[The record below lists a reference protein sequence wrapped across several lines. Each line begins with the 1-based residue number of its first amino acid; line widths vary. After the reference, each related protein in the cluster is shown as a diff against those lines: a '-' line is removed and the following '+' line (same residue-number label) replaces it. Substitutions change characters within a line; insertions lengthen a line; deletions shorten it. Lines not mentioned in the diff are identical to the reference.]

1 MNRFVLDA
9 CCLIAFFNQ
18 EKGFEVVE
26 RILSEENEVYISI
39 VNVFEICYDLE
50 RSNPEVNGTEIYEDI
65 LDLPI
70 QIEDKNYIIQNSIT
84 IPDMRDIRIEVI
96 QAS

>member
-1 MNRFVLDA
+1 LNRFVLDA

-70 QIEDKNYIIQNSIT
+70 QIEDKIDKIHLQHFNLFQEQI
-84 IPDMRDIRIEVI
+84 
-96 QAS
+96 